1 MTPPTAKKV
10 ANVILGAAA
19 LGAAVYIARTPA
31 LRRMALGLAVTSLT
45 TSLPLWLRQQVQHAW
60 SDSGRRR
67 A

>member
-1 MTPPTAKKV
+1 MTAPTAQKV

-19 LGAAVYIARTPA
+19 LGAAVYVARTPA

-60 SDSGRRR
+60 SDSGRRS